1 MIIERVAASDVTS
14 LAPDSVRLWEINVNE
29 SNRQIEVVYSHSLG
43 DNEAM
48 PKQNK
53 KYIQIQIW
61 ETKTTISERWSGDK
75 I

>member
-61 ETKTTISERWSGDK
+61 ETKTTISER
-75 I
+75 

>member
-48 PKQNK
+48 PK
-53 KYIQIQIW
+53 
-61 ETKTTISERWSGDK
+61 
-75 I
+75 